1 MRLSQLWVLW
11 GGVIASCS
19 NGSDSTDDT
28 PPEDNEDVPE
38 DWTAITVG
46 DIEKY
51 DGQNG
56 TSSYTVTK
64 NNDGSIT
71 ISHDAAM
78 AKYAS
83 CSFKPKFSDN
93 NTLYTKITNNSDVEA
108 TVQIQVNKAG
118 TEANGYEP
126 TPTITAVYVDGEKQE
141 NASAYGVELK
151 IPANESVVIANM
163 FDLEK
168 NPDTVAISLNSQEKI
183 AGTVEKGN
191 ITVSGIS
198 MKKFTDESEL
208 EEEINNGNEEGEP
221 GVPTPSPDPNP
232 GKPSEDEDDKE
243 DVDVGGGDGDN
254 NEEGKEPVTPPA
266 KPEETVIYKLDF
278 SGDALPENW
287 YDNIKDSKEN
297 VEFKAGEGVSIKNGW
312 SYFAIVPKDIS
323 EKDFGTANYVKATFK
338 CSDGATFEEKN
349 NRLMVAVYNTDEDN
363 ADTNFSWTAFFDRGN
378 DGDVPTEFKTVEKEI
393 KWEEKYDENGN
404 KLPLADTSKVNG
416 IRIWTQAFTGTVT
429 IQSIEFIKK

>member
-1 MRLSQLWVLW
+1 
-11 GGVIASCS
+11 
-19 NGSDSTDDT
+19 
-28 PPEDNEDVPE
+28 
-38 DWTAITVG
+38 
-46 DIEKY
+46 
-51 DGQNG
+51 
-56 TSSYTVTK
+56 
-64 NNDGSIT
+64 
-71 ISHDAAM
+71 M

-266 KPEETVIYKLDF
+266 KPEETVIFNEDKEITWSDF
-278 SGDALPENW
+278 LVIESSEFDGDAPKTISIYFDCVERDEK
-287 YDNIKDSKEN
+287 YVAMKIAAYYSDSPL
-297 VEFKAGEGVSIKNGW
+297 G
-312 SYFAIVPKDIS
+312 
-323 EKDFGTANYVKATFK
+323 
-338 CSDGATFEEKN
+338 
-349 NRLMVAVYNTDEDN
+349 
-363 ADTNFSWTAFFDRGN
+363 
-378 DGDVPTEFKTVEKEI
+378 DGDVIGGILKADDKGALEGLGNPGDTGKVVSYTPTADEWNDKITKTGF
-393 KWEEKYDENGN
+393 Y
-404 KLPLADTSKVNG
+404 VNG
-416 IRIWTQAFTGTVT
+416 YGVI
-429 IQSIEFIKK
+429 IKKVTLK